1 MFVSYEV
8 VLQLHEIRIPKFLF
22 NRSNIFALPTHSIC
36 RLICMYKIIFIFYP
50 LKKLK
55 LDSKM
60 DSRYNL
66 SNIEPSNN
74 INTSIQTTNMTC
86 TSVPNFVYALLQK
99 QQMRHEK
106 MKLQKVIKRKERSM
120 QATESPIVRN
130 RIEKEIV
137 KVYSKIDRID
147 DRINLHK

>member
-1 MFVSYEV
+1 
-8 VLQLHEIRIPKFLF
+8 
-22 NRSNIFALPTHSIC
+22 
-36 RLICMYKIIFIFYP
+36 MYKILFVFYP

-55 LDSKM
+55 LTM
-60 DSRYNL
+60 NYRYNL

-86 TSVPNFVYALLQK
+86 TSVPNFVYALLHK
-99 QQMRHEK
+99 QRMHHEK